1 VNRRTVPIIG
11 ASVKRKEDPRF
22 LTGRGQ
28 YVDDIRFPGM
38 LNAVV
43 LRSPHA
49 HATIRR
55 IDVREA
61 RALPGVALV
70 ATAADLGEVPP
81 IPIRLGPRPSL
92 VPYLQLPLARNRARY
107 VGEPVA
113 LLVAADRYLAE
124 DAAEAVAIEYD
135 VLPPVT
141 AAEEAVRLTV
151 PVLFDGSPGNVVEH
165 LTTIVGEPERLLA
178 NADIR
183 IRQHFTIQRHTG
195 VPLETRGLVASHD
208 RDTGLLTV
216 WGPTKV
222 PHFNRRVLAD
232 LLGLPQARIRFV
244 EPDVGGG
251 FGVRGEFYP
260 EDFLVPWASIALGRP
275 VKWIEDRREHMMAT
289 NHSREQIHDAEIAAT
304 GDGRILALVDHVVVD
319 MGAYIRTHGVSV
331 PELTAALLPGPYHIP
346 AYRCDIDCVLTNK
359 TPTGTYRSPGRFE
372 ANFVR
377 ERMIDLLARHLGQDP
392 AEIRRRNFI
401 TPGEMPFSVGTA
413 ALGVSTVY
421 DTGDYASALDAALQ
435 AAHYAHFRAHQLEM
449 RERGRLVGIGVASIV
464 EKAGLG
470 PWETARVEI
479 NPAGR
484 VVVYSGVTS
493 LGQGMETVLAQICAE
508 ELGQEPDDITVV
520 HGDTALVSEGV
531 GAFASRG
538 TVVGGNAV
546 LFAARTVKGKL
557 LDLAARRLE
566 ASPADL
572 VLEPGRVTVRG
583 SPARSLTFAD
593 LTAAALGIPGGADG
607 PMLSATHVFEAP
619 RMTYPYGSH
628 VATVEVDPETGQ
640 VRILDYA
647 IAYDVGKA
655 INPRLVEG
663 QLVGGLAQ
671 GIGGALLEELAY
683 DGDGQP
689 LSVTF
694 MDYLMPTA
702 MEMPRAVTIRIL
714 EETPTPLN
722 PLGIKGAGEGGTA
735 AAGAA
740 IANAVS
746 DALAPWGVEVADLP
760 LSPDRILTLLRQS
773 TRPVV
778 GQTSGV
784 DERGDDA
791 ETRGISLR
799 RTAYS

>member
-1 VNRRTVPIIG
+1 MNHRTVPIIG

-22 LTGRGQ
+22 LMGRGQ
-28 YVDDIRFPGM
+28 YVDDIRLPEM
-38 LNAVV
+38 LHAMV

-49 HATIRR
+49 HAAIRR
-55 IDVREA
+55 IDAREA

-92 VPYLQLPLARNRARY
+92 IPFLQFPLARDRTRY
-107 VGEPVA
+107 VGEPIA
-113 LLVAADRYLAE
+113 LLIAADRYLAE
-124 DAAEAVAIEYD
+124 DAAEAVTVEYD

-141 AAEEAVRLTV
+141 SAEEAARPAA
-151 PVLFDGSPGNVVEH
+151 PVLYDGSPGNVAEH
-165 LTTIVGEPERLLA
+165 LTTIVGDPVRLLA

-183 IRQHFTIQRHTG
+183 IRQRFTIQRHTG

-208 RDTGLLTV
+208 RDTGMLTV

-289 NHSREQIHDAEIAAT
+289 NHSRQQIHEAEIAAT
-304 GDGRILALVDHVVVD
+304 GDGRILALVDHVLVD

-331 PELTAALLPGPYHIP
+331 PELTAALLPGPYRIP
-346 AYRCDIDCVLTNK
+346 AYSCDIDCLLTNK
-359 TPTGTYRSPGRFE
+359 TPTGTYRAPGRFE

-377 ERMIDLLARHLGQDP
+377 ERMIDLLARRLGEDP
-392 AEIRRRNFI
+392 TEIRRRNFI
-401 TPGEMPFSVGTA
+401 SAGEMPFSVGTA
-413 ALGVSTVY
+413 ALGVPTVY
-421 DTGDYASALDAALQ
+421 DTGDYASALDAAVQ
-435 AAHYAHFRAHQLEM
+435 AAHYARFRADQLEM
-449 RERGRLVGIGVASIV
+449 RKRGRLVGIGVASIV
-464 EKAGLG
+464 EKSGLG

-479 NPAGR
+479 DRAGR
-484 VVVYSGVTS
+484 LVVYSGVTS
-493 LGQGMETVLAQICAE
+493 VGQGMETTLAQICAE
-508 ELGQEPDDITVV
+508 ELGQAPDDITVV
-520 HGDTALVSEGV
+520 HGDTALVPEGV

-546 LFAARTVKGKL
+546 LFAARTVKEKL
-557 LDLAARRLE
+557 LDVAARRLE

-572 VLEPGRVTVRG
+572 ILAPGRVTVRG

-593 LTAAALGIPGGADG
+593 LVTAVPGIPGGADG
-607 PMLSATHVFEAP
+607 PVLSATHVFEAP

-640 VRILDYA
+640 VTILDYA

-671 GIGGALLEELAY
+671 GIGGALLEELVF

-702 MEMPRAVTIRIL
+702 MEMPHTITVKIL

-735 AAGAA
+735 AVGAA

-746 DALAPWGVEVADLP
+746 DALAPWGIEVTDLP
-760 LSPDRILTLLRQS
+760 LSPDRILTLLRRS
-773 TRPVV
+773 VRPVV
-778 GQTSGV
+778 GQTSGAE
-784 DERGDDA
+784 ERR
-791 ETRGISLR
+791 ERH
-799 RTAYS
+799 

>member
-1 VNRRTVPIIG
+1 VPIIG

-28 YVDDIRFPGM
+28 YVDDIRLPEM

-43 LRSPHA
+43 VRSPHA

-55 IDVREA
+55 IDAREA

-81 IPIRLGPRPSL
+81 IPIRLGSRPSL
-92 VPYLQLPLARNRARY
+92 LPFLQFPLARDRARY

-113 LLVAADRYLAE
+113 LLIAADRYLAE
-124 DAAEAVAIEYD
+124 DAAEAVTIEYD

-141 AAEEAVRLTV
+141 TAEDAVRLTA
-151 PVLFDGSPGNVVEH
+151 PVLHDGSRGNVAEH
-165 LTTIVGEPERLLA
+165 LTTIVGDPERLLA

-183 IRQHFTIQRHTG
+183 IRQRFTIQRHTG

-208 RDTGLLTV
+208 RDAGLLTV

-232 LLGLPQARIRFV
+232 LLGMPQARIRFV

-289 NHSREQIHDAEIAAT
+289 NHSRQQIHEIEIGAT
-304 GDGRILALVDHVVVD
+304 NDGRILALVDHVLVD

-331 PELTAALLPGPYHIP
+331 PELTAALLPGPYRIP
-346 AYRCDIDCVLTNK
+346 AFRCDIDCLLTNK
-359 TPTGTYRSPGRFE
+359 TPTGTYRAPGRFE

-377 ERMIDLLARHLGQDP
+377 ERMIDLLARRLREDP

-401 TPGEMPFSVGTA
+401 PSREMPFSIGTT
-413 ALGVSTVY
+413 ALGAPTVY
-421 DTGDYASALDAALQ
+421 DTGDYESALDAGLQ
-435 AAHYAHFRAHQLEM
+435 AAHYSRFRADQLKM
-449 RERGRLVGIGVASIV
+449 RKRGRLVGIGVASFV
-464 EKAGLG
+464 EKSGLG

-479 NPAGR
+479 DRGGR
-484 VVVYSGVTS
+484 LVVYTGVTS
-493 LGQGMETVLAQICAE
+493 LGQGMETTLAQICAE
-508 ELGQEPDDITVV
+508 ELGQALDDITVV
-520 HGDTALVSEGV
+520 HGDTALVPEGV

-546 LFAARTVKGKL
+546 LFAARTVKEKL
-557 LDLAARRLE
+557 LAVAARQLE
-566 ASPADL
+566 VSPADL
-572 VLEPGRVTVRG
+572 ILAPGRVTVRG
-583 SPARSLTFAD
+583 SPTRSLTFAD
-593 LTAAALGIPGGADG
+593 LVTAASGIPGGADVPG
-607 PMLSATHVFEAP
+607 FSATHVFEAP

-628 VATVEVDPETGQ
+628 VATVEVDAETGQ
-640 VRILDYA
+640 VTILDYA

-671 GIGGALLEELAY
+671 GIGGALLEELVF

-702 MEMPRAVTIRIL
+702 MDMPQAISVKIL

-735 AAGAA
+735 AVGAA

-746 DALAPWGVEVADLP
+746 DALAPWGIEVTDLP
-760 LSPDRILTLLRQS
+760 LSPDRILTLLRRS
-773 TRPVV
+773 TRPAV
-778 GQTSGV
+778 GQTSGA
-784 DERGDDA
+784 DERR
-791 ETRGISLR
+791 ER
-799 RTAYS
+799 R

>member
-1 VNRRTVPIIG
+1 MNHRTVPIIG
-11 ASVKRKEDPRF
+11 ASVKRKEDPRL

-28 YVDDIRFPGM
+28 YVDDIRLPGM

-55 IDVREA
+55 IDAREA

-92 VPYLQLPLARNRARY
+92 IPFLQFPFARDRARY

-124 DAAEAVAIEYD
+124 DAAEAVIIEYD

-141 AAEEAVRLTV
+141 AAEEAVRPTA
-151 PVLFDGSPGNVVEH
+151 PVLYDGSPGNVAER

-183 IRQHFTIQRHTG
+183 IRQRFTIQRHTG

-232 LLGLPQARIRFV
+232 LLGLPQTRIRFV

-289 NHSREQIHDAEIAAT
+289 NHSRQQIHEVEIVAT
-304 GDGRILALVDHVVVD
+304 DDGSILALVDHVLVD

-331 PELTAALLPGPYHIP
+331 PELTAALLPGPYRIP

-377 ERMIDLLARHLGQDP
+377 ERMIDLLAHRLGQDP

-401 TPGEMPFSVGTA
+401 PPGEMPFSVGTA
-413 ALGVSTVY
+413 ALGVSTIY
-421 DTGDYASALDAALQ
+421 DTGDYASALDAALE
-435 AAHYAHFRAHQLEM
+435 AAQYARFRAHQREM

-464 EKAGLG
+464 EKSGLG

-479 NPAGR
+479 DRAGR

-493 LGQGMETVLAQICAE
+493 VGQGMETVLAQICAE
-508 ELGQEPDDITVV
+508 ELGQAPDDITVV
-520 HGDTALVSEGV
+520 HGDTALIPEGV

-538 TVVGGNAV
+538 AVVGGNAV
-546 LFAARTVKGKL
+546 LFAARTVKEKL

-572 VLEPGRVTVRG
+572 VLGPGRVTMRG
-583 SPARSLTFAD
+583 SPARSLPFAD
-593 LTAAALGIPGGADG
+593 LVAAALGIPGGADG
-607 PMLSATHVFEAP
+607 PVLSASHVFQAP
-619 RMTYPYGSH
+619 LMTYPYGSH

-640 VRILDYA
+640 VTILDYA

-702 MEMPRAVTIRIL
+702 MEMPRAIAVRIL

-740 IANAVS
+740 IANAVA
-746 DALAPWGVEVADLP
+746 DALAPWGVEVTDLP
-760 LSPDRILTLLRQS
+760 LTPDRILTLLHRS

-778 GQTSGV
+778 GQTSV
-784 DERGDDA
+784 ADERG
-791 ETRGISLR
+791 ERP
-799 RTAYS
+799 